1 MDQLAFVSSLHHQD
15 HVIKTHVLVGP
26 DLTTLAVEAEDRTI
40 VTLLSRDQMLDL
52 HAALARQLGF
62 TD

>member
-1 MDQLAFVSSLHHQD
+1 MDQLTFTSTPALTIAPV
-15 HVIKTHVLVGP
+15 KTHVLVGP
-26 DLTTLAVEAEDRTI
+26 DLTTIALETDQTVITNLNRE
-40 VTLLSRDQMLDL
+40 QMLDL

>member
-1 MDQLAFVSSLHHQD
+1 MDQLAFVSSLHHQGRI
-15 HVIKTHVLVGP
+15 IKTHVLVGP
-26 DLTTLAVEAEDRTI
+26 DLTTLAVETEDRTI
-40 VTLLSRDQMLDL
+40 VTLLSREQMLDL